1 MQKIKILTEYYKFHK
16 DIPRMFMIPETN
28 TLNTFYDK
36 RRRFEYYRIA
46 KVIED
51 ENRKNPN
58 RPPKGTFAELNL
70 RNRWRQACLI
80 VNFV

>member
-1 MQKIKILTEYYKFHK
+1 
-16 DIPRMFMIPETN
+16 MFMIPETN

-46 KVIED
+46 KVIEE

-58 RPPKGTFAELNL
+58 RPPKGTK
-70 RNRWRQACLI
+70 I
-80 VNFV
+80 